1 MIKRLK
7 PKSEFSRN
15 VMILMSGSILAQA
28 IPLIVAPILTRLYT
42 PEEFGVYALFF
53 SFVSILT
60 IVATARYEMAIMLP
74 KSNRTSMSIVYLSAT
89 ISILI
94 SLFTLVLVLAFHKNI
109 NKLLGIEVAFL
120 IPLMVVVA
128 GLFQSMKM
136 WLTRQK
142 NYKQLA
148 ISRVEQSVMGG
159 VSQLTL
165 GALSVGSLGLI
176 IGQVIGQLIATMRLG
191 FYTKKAGLVQ
201 VDRKI
206 YIKAI
211 VSFKRYFLLGEI
223 RGPCTFNKSCSSRK
237 LDSFSQLLYVSW
249 YSWLHLIA

>member
-53 SFVSILT
+53 SIVSILT

-94 SLFTLVLVLAFHKNI
+94 SLFTFVLVLAFYKNI
-109 NKLLGIEVAFL
+109 NEWLGIEVAFL
-120 IPLMVVVA
+120 IPLMIVLAVA
-128 GLFQSMKM
+128 TIVK
-136 WLTRQK
+136 
-142 NYKQLA
+142 
-148 ISRVEQSVMGG
+148 ID
-159 VSQLTL
+159 
-165 GALSVGSLGLI
+165 
-176 IGQVIGQLIATMRLG
+176 
-191 FYTKKAGLVQ
+191 TKEK
-201 VDRKI
+201 
-206 YIKAI
+206 
-211 VSFKRYFLLGEI
+211 
-223 RGPCTFNKSCSSRK
+223 KS
-237 LDSFSQLLYVSW
+237 
-249 YSWLHLIA
+249 A